1 MLRKIRRAFAAR
13 YLFGNWYSLL
23 IEYVLAKT
31 GFNVRLRARV
41 GECIFEID
49 PEVFA
54 RFVSRF
60 SRGFIKSIKCVDG
73 KLFVN
78 DIEVSSI
85 RDAETWAKLFGWI
98 YDTFLQLLS

>member
-1 MLRKIRRAFAAR
+1 ML
-13 YLFGNWYSLL
+13 
-23 IEYVLAKT
+23 
-31 GFNVRLRARV
+31 RLRARV

-60 SRGFIKSIKCVDG
+60 SRGLIKSIKCVDG

-78 DIEVSSI
+78 EIEVSSI
-85 RDAETWAKLFGWI
+85 RDAETWARLFGWKH
-98 YDTFLQLLS
+98 DTFCRLLG

>member
-1 MLRKIRRAFAAR
+1 VLRKIRRAFATR

-23 IEYVLAKT
+23 LEYVLAKM
-31 GFNVRLRARV
+31 GFDVRLRARV
-41 GECIFEID
+41 DECIFEID

-60 SRGFIKSIKCVDG
+60 SRGLIKSIKCVDG

-78 DIEVSSI
+78 DIEINNISDVI
-85 RDAETWAKLFGWI
+85 YETVIILVM
-98 YDTFLQLLS
+98 